1 MSDIDYIGADE
12 LVFNV
17 NKELGVYSGGFSV
30 DSVMLKAGLSPIMTV
45 NNSIQT
51 GGTDKVSDLF
61 ENLVIPNWALSYNN
75 KIIGGQYKD
84 EDSENSDEEDDD
96 IDDDLH
102 DKLIGLV
109 KEHESK
115 MVEEGGKRKRRTRK
129 QLGNKKEEIM
139 KSKALGKPF
148 GKTKKRRM

>member
-12 LVFNV
+12 LVFNA

-30 DSVMLKAGLSPIMTV
+30 DSVMLKAGLSPIMTI

-61 ENLVIPNWALSYNN
+61 QDLVIPNWALSYNN
-75 KIIGGQYKD
+75 KIVGGSSTAYD
-84 EDSENSDEEDDD
+84 NNSDSDSD

-115 MVEEGGKRKRRTRK
+115 LAQEGGRKKRKTRK
-129 QLGNKKEEIM
+129 RTLNDKIKK
-139 KSKALGKPF
+139 G
-148 GKTKKRRM
+148 TKKYRRQI

>member
-12 LVFNV
+12 LVFNT

-30 DSVMLKAGLSPIMTV
+30 DSVMLKAGLSPIMTI

-61 ENLVIPNWALSYNN
+61 QDLVIPNWALSYNN
-75 KIIGGQYKD
+75 KIVGGHGNID
-84 EDSENSDEEDDD
+84 NDVDSDSD

-115 MVEEGGKRKRRTRK
+115 LAQEGGRKKRKTRK
-129 QLGNKKEEIM
+129 HSANNKIK
-139 KSKALGKPF
+139 KG
-148 GKTKKRRM
+148 TKKYRRQI

>member
-1 MSDIDYIGADE
+1 MSDIEYIGADE
-12 LVFNV
+12 LVFNA

-30 DSVMLKAGLSPIMTV
+30 DSVMLKAGLSPIMTI

-51 GGTDKVSDLF
+51 GGADKVSDLF

-75 KIIGGQYKD
+75 KIVGGNISKGNV
-84 EDSENSDEEDDD
+84 EDSDDSDDD

-115 MVEEGGKRKRRTRK
+115 LQAEGGKKKRKTRK
-129 QLGNKKEEIM
+129 QSINSKK
-139 KSKALGKPF
+139 SG
-148 GKTKKRRM
+148 TKKRRDKM

>member
-12 LVFNV
+12 LVFNA

-30 DSVMLKAGLSPIMTV
+30 DSVMLKAGLSPIMTI

-51 GGTDKVSDLF
+51 GGADKVSDLF

-75 KIIGGQYKD
+75 KIIGGNISKGNI
-84 EDSENSDEEDDD
+84 EDSDDSDDD

-115 MVEEGGKRKRRTRK
+115 LQAEGGKKKRKTRK
-129 QLGNKKEEIM
+129 QTVNSKK
-139 KSKALGKPF
+139 SG
-148 GKTKKRRM
+148 TKKRRGKI

>member
-1 MSDIDYIGADE
+1 MGDIDYIGADE
-12 LVFNV
+12 LVFNA

-30 DSVMLKAGLSPIMTV
+30 DSVMLKAGLSPIMTI

-61 ENLVIPNWALSYNN
+61 QDLVIPNWALSYNN
-75 KIIGGQYKD
+75 KIIVGGISNGNVD
-84 EDSENSDEEDDD
+84 DSEDEEDDD

-115 MVEEGGKRKRRTRK
+115 MAEEGGKRKRRTIQRC
-129 QLGNKKEEIM
+129 
-139 KSKALGKPF
+139 
-148 GKTKKRRM
+148 

>member
-12 LVFNV
+12 LVFNA

-30 DSVMLKAGLSPIMTV
+30 DSVMLKAGLSPIMTI

-51 GGTDKVSDLF
+51 GGSDKVSDLF
-61 ENLVIPNWALSYNN
+61 QDLVIPNWALSYNN
-75 KIIGGQYKD
+75 KIVGGGIYTD
-84 EDSENSDEEDDD
+84 ESDSGSDSD

-115 MVEEGGKRKRRTRK
+115 MAVEGGKKKRKTRK
-129 QLGNKKEEIM
+129 QSAN
-139 KSKALGKPF
+139 KSKKGTKRLKP
-148 GKTKKRRM
+148 RV

>member
-1 MSDIDYIGADE
+1 MGDIDYIGADE
-12 LVFNV
+12 LVFNA

-30 DSVMLKAGLSPIMTV
+30 DSVMLKAGLSPIMTI

-61 ENLVIPNWALSYNN
+61 QDLVIPNWALSYNN
-75 KIIGGQYKD
+75 KIIGGEYKD
-84 EDSENSDEEDDD
+84 SDSDSDSD

-115 MVEEGGKRKRRTRK
+115 LAEGGSNKKKRKTRK
-129 QLGNKKEEIM
+129 RALINGKK
-139 KSKALGKPF
+139 KG
-148 GKTKKRRM
+148 TKKHRD

>member
-1 MSDIDYIGADE
+1 
-12 LVFNV
+12 
-17 NKELGVYSGGFSV
+17 
-30 DSVMLKAGLSPIMTV
+30 MTI

-75 KIIGGQYKD
+75 KIIGGYVSKD
-84 EDSENSDEEDDD
+84 NVDDDSEDEDDD

-115 MVEEGGKRKRRTRK
+115 LAAEGGKRKRKTRK
-129 QLGNKKEEIM
+129 QIGNNSKKI
-139 KSKALGKPF
+139 
-148 GKTKKRRM
+148 TKKRRMLN

>member
-12 LVFNV
+12 LVFNA

-30 DSVMLKAGLSPIMTV
+30 DSVMLKAGLSPIMTI

-51 GGTDKVSDLF
+51 GGADKVSDLF

-75 KIIGGQYKD
+75 KIIGGNISKGNV
-84 EDSENSDEEDDD
+84 EDSEDSDDD

-115 MVEEGGKRKRRTRK
+115 LQAEGGKKKRKTRK
-129 QLGNKKEEIM
+129 QSVNSKK
-139 KSKALGKPF
+139 SG
-148 GKTKKRRM
+148 TKKRRDKM